1 MFPFKI
7 FIMMTGGGSQVGKE
21 MIDSW
26 LSGARAVSH
35 MAGMSCV
42 STSDSGATFLCAFPD
57 SSKIPSESSW
67 ARGNGC
73 DHCSHTDLN
82 KKGEK

>member
-7 FIMMTGGGSQVGKE
+7 FIMMTGGGAVGKE

-26 LSGARAVSH
+26 LSEARAVSH

-42 STSDSGATFLCAFPD
+42 SSDSGATFLCAFPD
-57 SSKIPSESSW
+57 SSKIPVK
-67 ARGNGC
+67 AHGP
-73 DHCSHTDLN
+73 
-82 KKGEK
+82 EKWL